1 VRRVAV
7 VGHVEWVE
15 FLRVACFPPRG
26 SVTPAEEAF
35 TRAGGGAVIA
45 AAALVELG
53 AQVDF
58 FCALGRDED
67 GQAAAEELSE
77 RGVRV
82 HAAWRETA
90 TRRVVTLLEA
100 GGERTIIT
108 VGERIQPSGTDDLEW
123 DLLAGA
129 DGAYFTAGDAGA
141 AKRARR
147 APILVST
154 PRARDALQDVVCD
167 ALVFSASDADEKAW
181 AERLEPN
188 ARLMVATE
196 GARGGR
202 WWGSSEGRWPA
213 AALPGEPRDDYGCGD
228 SFAAGFT
235 LGLAGGLPVLD
246 AALIGAERGA
256 WALTQVGAP

>member
-1 VRRVAV
+1 M

-15 FLRVACFPPRG
+15 FLRVARFPPRG

-45 AAALVELG
+45 AVALIELG
-53 AQVDF
+53 ARVDF

-67 GQAAAEELSE
+67 GEAAAEELSR
-77 RGVRV
+77 RGVRL

-90 TRRVVTLLEA
+90 TRRVVTLLEEA
-100 GGERTIIT
+100 GERTIIT

-129 DGAYFTAGDAGA
+129 DAVYFTAGDAGA
-141 AKRARR
+141 AQQARR
-147 APILVST
+147 ASTLVST
-154 PRARDALQDVVCD
+154 PRAREALQEVVCD
-167 ALVFSASDADEKAW
+167 ALVFSAGDADETAW
-181 AERLEPN
+181 ARRLEPN
-188 ARLMVATE
+188 TRLMVATE
-196 GARGGR
+196 GAHGGH

-213 AALPGEPRDDYGCGD
+213 AALPAEPRDDYGCGD

-235 LGLAGGLPVLD
+235 FGLAGGLSVAE
-246 AALIGAERGA
+246 AAQIGAERGA